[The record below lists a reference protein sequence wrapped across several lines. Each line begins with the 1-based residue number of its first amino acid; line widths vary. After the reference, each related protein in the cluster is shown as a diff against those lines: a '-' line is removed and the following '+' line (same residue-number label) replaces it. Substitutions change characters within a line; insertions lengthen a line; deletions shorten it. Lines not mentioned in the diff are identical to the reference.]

1 MAIPNDLSL
10 FNSTSS
16 LYSTTELFVN
26 TSPTPSAPLCSDWP
40 PVPMTTVIPTVYSVI
55 CVLGTIANTL
65 AVCVLAHGSASRR
78 TVANTFMLNLCVSD
92 LLFLLSLPLWAVY
105 YSQGYNWPFGRVAC
119 KICGA
124 LHNLNLYASI
134 FFITC
139 MSIDRYLAIVHP
151 LRSQSARDAKRARF
165 ICILVWVLACACSG
179 PTLALR
185 ETYYLDVLGVEA
197 CAILYPDHTWYRT
210 LVWIKIVLAFLLPLL
225 VISCCYC
232 AIGRHLLVDTGLV
245 RIQNLSH
252 PHSMSSFKSL
262 QSHEGYS
269 KSERPPTPSVNPRL
283 SGARPLE
290 GRGLER
296 VLWTVA
302 AVVLAFFLCW
312 FPFHCVTFLDVL
324 YSEGWLDSCWV
335 SWSIQN
341 LTPLTLCLGFS
352 NSAINPVLYCFIGN
366 HFRGRLGGLCKGL
379 CACLKARG
387 EEHSQ
392 KRGSFSTRLSSFSRK
407 LSDLKDLAI
416 VEPSGSAYL
425 PQFPALTPARRLSH
439 PLSDNCW
446 TPMSVA
452 VWDRAVTKTKSNS
465 SRGHFCF
472 TKNNCR

>member
-1 MAIPNDLSL
+1 MAIPNDLSV

-16 LYSTTELFVN
+16 PYLTTEIYLN
-26 TSPTPSAPLCSDWP
+26 TSLAPYVPSCTDWP
-40 PVPMTTVIPTVYSVI
+40 PLPMNTVIPAIYSII

-65 AVCVLAHGSASRR
+65 AVAVLAHASASRR

-92 LLFLLSLPLWAVY
+92 LLFLLSLPLWAIY
-105 YSQGYNWPFGRVAC
+105 YSRGYSWPFGRMAC

-124 LHNLNLYASI
+124 ILNLNLYASI
-134 FFITC
+134 FFITA
-139 MSIDRYLAIVHP
+139 MSMDRYLAIVLP
-151 LRSQSARDAKRARF
+151 LRSQSARHPKRARLL
-165 ICILVWVLACACSG
+165 CIVLWVLACACSA

-185 ETYYLDVLGVEA
+185 DTHYLKELDVEA
-197 CAILYPDHTWYRT
+197 CVIFYPDHKWYLA
-210 LVWIKIVLAFLLPLL
+210 LVWMKIILAFLLPLL

-232 AIGRHLLVDTGLV
+232 AIGRHLLADTGLV
-245 RIQNLSH
+245 RMHTSSH
-252 PHSMSSFKSL
+252 TPNMPSFKSL
-262 QSHEGYS
+262 QSQESCS
-269 KSERPPTPSVNPRL
+269 KPERPPTPCVSPSS
-283 SGARPLE
+283 SGSRPLE

-312 FPFHCVTFLDVL
+312 FPFHCVTFMDVL
-324 YSEGWLDSCWV
+324 RSDGWLDSCWV
-335 SWSIQN
+335 NWTIQN

-387 EEHSQ
+387 EDHSQ

-416 VEPSGSAYL
+416 VEPTG
-425 PQFPALTPARRLSH
+425 PA
-439 PLSDNCW
+439 
-446 TPMSVA
+446 
-452 VWDRAVTKTKSNS
+452 
-465 SRGHFCF
+465 
-472 TKNNCR
+472 